1 MRLISVLLLAAVLTA
16 CTPAPEP
23 PAPDVLTV
31 GVTEPGSLVPAEVR
45 DQAGRTVVSALWT
58 PIPAEAATSPDL
70 LTWTVKP
77 PTGRFH
83 DGTPVTAKSYVD
95 TWRLT
100 GGSLGAR
107 EITAVDESTVRIVLE
122 HPSGEIPVKLTAP
135 AFLPL
140 PESVLASGD
149 WNGFSRHP
157 IGNGPYRMAAPWEP
171 GKGAKL
177 TRITPESGKPREI
190 ELRAGAPGTHY
201 DEVKAGT
208 LDLATEV
215 PGDRHEAMHT
225 DFADR
230 HAMWPLPSA
239 GYLVFP
245 LGDKRFEDAAVRFAF
260 AMAIDRAAVAKG
272 PLGDQAD
279 PAKGALPGDRS
290 ATCRPCSHD
299 PAAAKAL
306 ASQGG
311 FSGEV
316 NLYFAPGEEA
326 WARALAEQ
334 VQAAL
339 SVPVHAK
346 PRPEGT
352 LDGPLAITVQA
363 ATPGE
368 AVTALTAAT
377 AYAGAGFG
385 DLVAAASSATGEE
398 ERAQRYRLVENQLLR
413 DLPAAPIWTGHG
425 HAVWSPRV
433 RGATALPF
441 RGIELTNITVAN

>member
-1 MRLISVLLLAAVLTA
+1 MRLLPPLLAAVALAA
-16 CTPAPEP
+16 CTPAAEP
-23 PAPDVLTV
+23 PSPDVLTV
-31 GVTEPGSLVPAEVR
+31 GVGEPASLVPAEVR

-58 PIPAEAATSPDL
+58 PLPPEAATSPDL

-77 PTGRFH
+77 PASRFH

-100 GGSLGAR
+100 GGSLGAK
-107 EITAVDESTVRIVLE
+107 EITAVDESTVRIVLDR
-122 HPSGEIPVKLTAP
+122 PAAEIPAKLTAP

-140 PESVLASGD
+140 PESVLTSRD
-149 WNGFSRHP
+149 WAGFSRHP
-157 IGNGPYRMAAPWEP
+157 IGNGPYRLAAPWEP

-177 TRITPESGKPREI
+177 LRDNGNPREI
-190 ELRAGAPGTHY
+190 ELRVGDPRAHY
-201 DEVKAGT
+201 DAVKAGT

-215 PGDRHEAMHT
+215 PGDRHDAMHA

-230 HAMWPLPSA
+230 HTMWPLPSA

-245 LGDKRFEDAAVRFAF
+245 LGDKRFEDAAVRYAF
-260 AMAIDRAAVAKG
+260 AMAADRAALAKG

-290 ATCRPCSHD
+290 ATCRPCTHD
-299 PAAAKAL
+299 PAAAKAF
-306 ASQGG
+306 AGQGG
-311 FSGEV
+311 LSGDV
-316 NLYFAPGEEA
+316 NLYFEPADEA

-334 VQAAL
+334 IQGTL
-339 SVPVHAK
+339 GIPVHAK
-346 PRPEGT
+346 PRHEGT

-368 AVTALTAAT
+368 TVAALTTAT
-377 AYAGAGFG
+377 GYAGAGFG

-425 HAVWSPRV
+425 HAVWSSRV
-433 RGATALPF
+433 KNAAARPF
-441 RGIELTNITVAN
+441 GGVELAAVSIQN